1 VIRRRV
7 RRELGSSVRSTMPRL
22 IACISAAIALLVSP
36 LAATWSILLI
46 DLRTGEIAI
55 AAATCLPDFDLR
67 RTLPIVLVGR
77 GVAAAQSDLDG
88 DGQNRVFILTN
99 LAAGMDPAQ
108 ILGLLAGRDQDHDR
122 RQYGIVDLVSR
133 TADHTGN
140 SVPSFS
146 GERSGRV
153 GDVVWQVQG
162 NLLAGPGVLDAIET
176 ALGATHLDLPTR
188 LMAAME
194 AAHAAGG
201 DGRCSCDVSRPTS
214 CGSPPSNF
222 TKSSHCAFLI
232 VARPGDQDG
241 TCNANG
247 CANGRYF
254 TSLDVAN
261 QPASAPDAVLQ
272 LRARFDAWAAARQG
286 RVDHFVSTMALAH
299 QRLPADGA
307 SETRLRVELR
317 DRLGSPITRTNLG
330 FTLAVEPA
338 GAVALGSATALGN
351 GVHELRLVAG
361 TQATTARVSA
371 VAIDGS
377 ESIRLGPPLE
387 LALVDDPLWC
397 AQSTLSIQSGG
408 ALEFVLRSDD
418 PQPRLFSLLA
428 SASGSTPG
436 IPLGPGL
443 VLPLMPDLLLEVTAS
458 AWFHGSIPGLYGITP
473 AAGRA
478 TSTVSFPPG
487 LWGLPPGL
495 ELSWAFAF
503 WHPLDTVSNP
513 VTVRVVM

>member
-1 VIRRRV
+1 
-7 RRELGSSVRSTMPRL
+7 
-22 IACISAAIALLVSP
+22 
-36 LAATWSILLI
+36 
-46 DLRTGEIAI
+46 
-55 AAATCLPDFDLR
+55 
-67 RTLPIVLVGR
+67 
-77 GVAAAQSDLDG
+77 
-88 DGQNRVFILTN
+88 
-99 LAAGMDPAQ
+99 MDPAQ

-214 CGSPPSNF
+214 CGFAAEQLHEELALRVPHRGATGRSGRHLQRERLCERPVLHLPRRPRTSLPRRRTPFCNCAPASMPGPPRARAASI
-222 TKSSHCAFLI
+222 TSSRRWLSRTSACPRMAR
-232 VARPGDQDG
+232 ARPGSASSCG
-241 TCNANG
+241 T
-247 CANGRYF
+247 
-254 TSLDVAN
+254 
-261 QPASAPDAVLQ
+261 ASAHRS
-272 LRARFDAWAAARQG
+272 RARTWASRSPWSPPARS
-286 RVDHFVSTMALAH
+286 R
-299 QRLPADGA
+299 
-307 SETRLRVELR
+307 
-317 DRLGSPITRTNLG
+317 
-330 FTLAVEPA
+330 
-338 GAVALGSATALGN
+338 SARRRRSAN

-361 TQATTARVSA
+361 TQATTARVQRRRDRRQR
-371 VAIDGS
+371 VH
-377 ESIRLGPPLE
+377 PPRSTARSS
-387 LALVDDPLWC
+387 ALVDDPLWC